1 MSNIKLFILIKALK
15 KEIAKKIKREI
26 KGRGDCIFLSNAIF
40 EILNIDISYNTIR
53 RFYNLLPSTNPS
65 IKTLNTL
72 AQFIGYRN
80 YIYFIQNFKY
90 KEKINLTEIIYKYV
104 AENNNEE
111 IVNFVN
117 KSKKSSEDFIS
128 LVIILIRELWH
139 NGNYRLINRIFNLK
153 ALNFD
158 SFSYDEVLK
167 LGNSIG
173 LLIRKKNE
181 LHPILLNNINFL
193 DCVFLIFVDYSSL
206 NKYYGDALEIIK
218 KNNIRYDITLFSTS
232 VLEFRNFINNVELEN
247 LNINRL
253 YKKQLHSI
261 LIGRLLSLKLL
272 SLDSN
277 KTLGIL
283 NDHHKSLTLKDNL
296 INHYYELFTT
306 SILLKNLEI
315 MYFLI
320 SQITQ
325 KVEFYYQKTHLN
337 SFYLMCLFYYKL
349 IGDIENETKILKSFK
364 LSDSRH
370 SYEEFINL
378 IYLIY
383 LYDSTTTK
391 TTKMNIRTRYK
402 SLNKKLNYPYFS
414 EDLLLNYFK

>member
-1 MSNIKLFILIKALK
+1 MSNIKLFILIKVLK

-40 EILNIDISYNTIR
+40 EILDIDISYNTIR

-80 YIYFIQNFKY
+80 YIDFTQNFKY
-90 KEKINLTEIIYKYV
+90 KEKINLTEIIYKSV
-104 AENNNEE
+104 AENNNKE

-173 LLIRKKNE
+173 LLIRKKNK
-181 LHPILLNNINFL
+181 LHPLLLNNINFL

-218 KNNIRYDITLFSTS
+218 KNNIRYDITLFTTS

-272 SLDSN
+272 NLDSN

-283 NDHHKSLTLKDNL
+283 NAHHKSLTLKDNL

-315 MYFLI
+315 MNFLI
-320 SQITQ
+320 SRITQ

-349 IGDIENETKILKSFK
+349 TGDIENETKILKSFK

-414 EDLLLNYFK
+414 EDLLLNYFN

>member
-40 EILNIDISYNTIR
+40 EILDIDISYNTIR

-80 YIYFIQNFKY
+80 YIDFTQNFKY
-90 KEKINLTEIIYKYV
+90 KEKINLTEIIYKSV

-173 LLIRKKNE
+173 LLIRKKNK
-181 LHPILLNNINFL
+181 LHPLLLNNINFL

-218 KNNIRYDITLFSTS
+218 KNNIRYDITLFTTS

-283 NDHHKSLTLKDNL
+283 NAHHKSLTLKDNL

-315 MYFLI
+315 MNFLI
-320 SQITQ
+320 SRITQ

-349 IGDIENETKILKSFK
+349 TGDIENETKILKSFK

-391 TTKMNIRTRYK
+391 TTKMNVRTRYK

-414 EDLLLNYFK
+414 EDLLLNYFN

>member
-1 MSNIKLFILIKALK
+1 MSHIKLFILIKVLK

-40 EILNIDISYNTIR
+40 EILDIDISYNTIR

-80 YIYFIQNFKY
+80 YIDFTQNFKY
-90 KEKINLTEIIYKYV
+90 KEKINLTEIIYKSV

-173 LLIRKKNE
+173 LLIRKKNK
-181 LHPILLNNINFL
+181 LHPLLLNNINFL

-283 NDHHKSLTLKDNL
+283 NAHHKSLTLKDNL

-320 SQITQ
+320 SRITQ

-349 IGDIENETKILKSFK
+349 TGDIENETKILKSFK

-414 EDLLLNYFK
+414 EDLLLNYFN

>member
-1 MSNIKLFILIKALK
+1 LSHIKLFILIKVLK

-40 EILNIDISYNTIR
+40 EILDIDISYNTIR

-80 YIYFIQNFKY
+80 YIDFTQNFKY
-90 KEKINLTEIIYKYV
+90 KEKINLTEIIYKSV

-173 LLIRKKNE
+173 LLIRKKNK
-181 LHPILLNNINFL
+181 LHPLLLNNINFL

-247 LNINRL
+247 LNTNRL

-283 NDHHKSLTLKDNL
+283 NAHHKSLTLKDNL

-315 MYFLI
+315 MNFLI
-320 SQITQ
+320 SRITQ

-349 IGDIENETKILKSFK
+349 TGDIENETKILKSFK

-414 EDLLLNYFK
+414 EDLLLNYFN

>member
-1 MSNIKLFILIKALK
+1 MIKVLK
-15 KEIAKKIKREI
+15 KEIARKIKREI
-26 KGRGDCIFLSNAIF
+26 QSSGDCLFLSNAIF
-40 EILNIDISYNTIR
+40 EILDIDISYNTIR

-72 AQFIGYRN
+72 VQFIGYRN
-80 YIYFIQNFKY
+80 YIDFTQNFKF
-90 KEKINLTEIIYKYV
+90 KEKINLTEIIYKSV

-139 NGNYRLINRIFNLK
+139 NGNYRLINRIFSLK

-167 LGNSIG
+167 IGNSIG
-173 LLIRKKNE
+173 LLIRKKNK
-181 LHPILLNNINFL
+181 LPPLLLNNINFL

-283 NDHHKSLTLKDNL
+283 NAHHKSLTLNDNL
-296 INHYYELFTT
+296 INHYYELFTN

-315 MYFLI
+315 MCFLI
-320 SQITQ
+320 SQISQ
-325 KVEFYYQKTHLN
+325 KVEFYYQKAHLN

-349 IGDIENETKILKSFK
+349 TGDIENETKILKSFK

-378 IYLIY
+378 IYLVY
-383 LYDSTTTK
+383 LYNSTNTK

-414 EDLLLNYFK
+414 EDLLLNYFN

>member
-1 MSNIKLFILIKALK
+1 LSHIKLFILIKALK

-40 EILNIDISYNTIR
+40 EILDIDISYNTIR

-80 YIYFIQNFKY
+80 YIDFTQNFKY
-90 KEKINLTEIIYKYV
+90 KEKINLTEIIYKSV
-104 AENNNEE
+104 AENSNEE

-128 LVIILIRELWH
+128 LIIILIRELWH

-173 LLIRKKNE
+173 LLIRKKNK
-181 LHPILLNNINFL
+181 LHPLLLNNINFL

-218 KNNIRYDITLFSTS
+218 KNNIRYDITLFTTS

-283 NDHHKSLTLKDNL
+283 NAHHKSLTLKDNL

-315 MYFLI
+315 MNFLI
-320 SQITQ
+320 SRITQ
-325 KVEFYYQKTHLN
+325 KVEFYYQKNHLN

-349 IGDIENETKILKSFK
+349 TGDIENETKILKSFK

-414 EDLLLNYFK
+414 EDLLLNYFN

>member
-1 MSNIKLFILIKALK
+1 MCHIKLFILIKALK

-40 EILNIDISYNTIR
+40 EILDIDISYNTIR

-80 YIYFIQNFKY
+80 YIDFTQNFKY
-90 KEKINLTEIIYKYV
+90 KEKINLTEIIYKSV

-173 LLIRKKNE
+173 LLIRKKNK
-181 LHPILLNNINFL
+181 LHPLLLNNINFL

-283 NDHHKSLTLKDNL
+283 NAHHKSLTLKDNL

-315 MYFLI
+315 MNFLI
-320 SQITQ
+320 SRITQ

-349 IGDIENETKILKSFK
+349 TGDIENETKILKSFK

-414 EDLLLNYFK
+414 EDLLLNYFN

>member
-1 MSNIKLFILIKALK
+1 MCHIKLFILIKALK

-40 EILNIDISYNTIR
+40 EILDIDISYNTIR

-80 YIYFIQNFKY
+80 YIDFTQNFKY
-90 KEKINLTEIIYKYV
+90 KEKINLTEIIYKSV

-173 LLIRKKNE
+173 LLIRKKNK
-181 LHPILLNNINFL
+181 LHPLLLNNINFL

-218 KNNIRYDITLFSTS
+218 KNNIRYDITLFTTS

-283 NDHHKSLTLKDNL
+283 NAHHKSLTLKDNL

-315 MYFLI
+315 MNFLI
-320 SQITQ
+320 SRITQ

-349 IGDIENETKILKSFK
+349 TGDIENETKILKSFK

-414 EDLLLNYFK
+414 EDLLLNYFN

>member
-1 MSNIKLFILIKALK
+1 MSHIKLFILIKVLK

-26 KGRGDCIFLSNAIF
+26 KSSGDCIFLSNAIF
-40 EILNIDISYNTIR
+40 EILDIDISYNTIR

-80 YIYFIQNFKY
+80 YIDFTQNFKY
-90 KEKINLTEIIYKYV
+90 KEKINLTEIIYKSV

-173 LLIRKKNE
+173 LLIRKKNK
-181 LHPILLNNINFL
+181 LHPLLLNNINFL

-218 KNNIRYDITLFSTS
+218 KNNIRYDITLFTTS

-283 NDHHKSLTLKDNL
+283 NAHHKSLTLKDNL

-315 MYFLI
+315 MNFLI
-320 SQITQ
+320 SRITQ

-349 IGDIENETKILKSFK
+349 TGDIENETKILKSFK

-414 EDLLLNYFK
+414 EDLLLNYFN

>member
-1 MSNIKLFILIKALK
+1 MCHIKLFILIKALK

-40 EILNIDISYNTIR
+40 EILDIDISYNTIR

-80 YIYFIQNFKY
+80 YIDFTQNFKY
-90 KEKINLTEIIYKYV
+90 KEKINLTEIIYKSV
-104 AENNNEE
+104 AENNNKE

-173 LLIRKKNE
+173 LLIRKKNK
-181 LHPILLNNINFL
+181 LHPLLLNNINFL

-283 NDHHKSLTLKDNL
+283 NAHHKSLTLKDNL

-315 MYFLI
+315 MNFLI
-320 SQITQ
+320 SRITQ

-349 IGDIENETKILKSFK
+349 TGDIENETKILKSFK

-414 EDLLLNYFK
+414 EDLLLNYFN

>member
-1 MSNIKLFILIKALK
+1 MSHIKLFILIKVLK

-40 EILNIDISYNTIR
+40 EILDIDISYNTIR

-80 YIYFIQNFKY
+80 YIDFTQNFKY
-90 KEKINLTEIIYKYV
+90 KEKINLTEIIYKSV
-104 AENNNEE
+104 AENNNKE

-173 LLIRKKNE
+173 LLIRKKNK
-181 LHPILLNNINFL
+181 LHPLLLNNINFL

-283 NDHHKSLTLKDNL
+283 NAHHKSLTLKDNL

-315 MYFLI
+315 MNFLI
-320 SQITQ
+320 SRITQ

-349 IGDIENETKILKSFK
+349 TGDIENETKILKSFK

-414 EDLLLNYFK
+414 EDLLLNYFN

>member
-40 EILNIDISYNTIR
+40 EILDIDISYNTIR

-80 YIYFIQNFKY
+80 YINFTQNFKY
-90 KEKINLTEIIYKYV
+90 KEKINLTEIIYKSV

-173 LLIRKKNE
+173 LLIRKKNK
-181 LHPILLNNINFL
+181 LHPLLLNNINFL

-232 VLEFRNFINNVELEN
+232 VLEFRNFINNVKLEN

-283 NDHHKSLTLKDNL
+283 NAHHKSLTLKDNL

-315 MYFLI
+315 MNFLI
-320 SQITQ
+320 SRITQ

-349 IGDIENETKILKSFK
+349 TGDIENETKILKSFK

-391 TTKMNIRTRYK
+391 TTKMNVRTRYK

-414 EDLLLNYFK
+414 EDLLLNYFN

>member
-1 MSNIKLFILIKALK
+1 LSHIKLFILIKALK

-40 EILNIDISYNTIR
+40 EILDIDISYNTIR
-53 RFYNLLPSTNPS
+53 RFYNLLPSTNTS

-80 YIYFIQNFKY
+80 YIDFTQNFKY
-90 KEKINLTEIIYKYV
+90 KEKINLTEIIYKSV

-139 NGNYRLINRIFNLK
+139 NGNYRLKNRIFNLK
-153 ALNFD
+153 ALNID

-173 LLIRKKNE
+173 LLIRKKNK
-181 LHPILLNNINFL
+181 LHPLLLNNINFL

-218 KNNIRYDITLFSTS
+218 KNNIRYDITLFTTS

-247 LNINRL
+247 LNTNRL

-283 NDHHKSLTLKDNL
+283 NAHHNSLTSKDNL

-315 MYFLI
+315 MNFLI
-320 SQITQ
+320 SRITQ

-349 IGDIENETKILKSFK
+349 TGDIENETKILKSFK

-414 EDLLLNYFK
+414 EDLLLNYFN

>member
-193 DCVFLIFVDYSSL
+193 DCVILIFVDYSSL

>member
-1 MSNIKLFILIKALK
+1 MYHIKLFILIKVLK

-26 KGRGDCIFLSNAIF
+26 KSSGDCIFLSNAIF
-40 EILNIDISYNTIR
+40 EILDIDISYNTIR

-80 YIYFIQNFKY
+80 YIDFTQNFKY
-90 KEKINLTEIIYKYV
+90 KEKINLTEIIYKSV
-104 AENNNEE
+104 SENNNEE

-173 LLIRKKNE
+173 LLIRKKNK
-181 LHPILLNNINFL
+181 LHPLLLNNINFL

-247 LNINRL
+247 LNTNRL

-261 LIGRLLSLKLL
+261 LIGRLLSLKLI

-283 NDHHKSLTLKDNL
+283 NAHHKSLTLKDNL

-315 MYFLI
+315 MNFLI
-320 SQITQ
+320 SRITQ

-349 IGDIENETKILKSFK
+349 SGDIENETKILKSFK

-414 EDLLLNYFK
+414 EDLLLNYFN

>member
-1 MSNIKLFILIKALK
+1 MYHIKLFILIKVLK

-26 KGRGDCIFLSNAIF
+26 KSSGDCIFLSNAIF
-40 EILNIDISYNTIR
+40 EILDIDISYNTIR
-53 RFYNLLPSTNPS
+53 RFHNLLPSTNPS

-80 YIYFIQNFKY
+80 YIDFTQNFKY
-90 KEKINLTEIIYKYV
+90 KEKINLTEIIYKSV
-104 AENNNEE
+104 SENNNEE

-173 LLIRKKNE
+173 LLIRKKNK
-181 LHPILLNNINFL
+181 LHPLLLNNINFL

-247 LNINRL
+247 LNTNRL

-272 SLDSN
+272 NLDSN

-283 NDHHKSLTLKDNL
+283 NAHHKSLTLKDNL

-315 MYFLI
+315 MNFLI
-320 SQITQ
+320 SRITQ

-349 IGDIENETKILKSFK
+349 TGDIENETKILKSFK

-414 EDLLLNYFK
+414 EDLLLNYFN

>member
-1 MSNIKLFILIKALK
+1 MSNIKLFILIKVLK

-40 EILNIDISYNTIR
+40 EILDIDISYNTIR

-80 YIYFIQNFKY
+80 YIDFTQNFKY
-90 KEKINLTEIIYKYV
+90 KEKINLTEIIYKSV

-173 LLIRKKNE
+173 LLIRKKNK
-181 LHPILLNNINFL
+181 LHPLLLNNINFL

-283 NDHHKSLTLKDNL
+283 NAHHKSLTLKDNL

-315 MYFLI
+315 MNFLI
-320 SQITQ
+320 SRITQ

-349 IGDIENETKILKSFK
+349 TGDIENETKILKSFK

-414 EDLLLNYFK
+414 EDLLLNYFN

>member
-1 MSNIKLFILIKALK
+1 MCHIKLFILIKALK

-40 EILNIDISYNTIR
+40 EILDIDISYNTIR

-80 YIYFIQNFKY
+80 YIDFTQNFKY
-90 KEKINLTEIIYKYV
+90 KEKINLTEIIYKSV
-104 AENNNEE
+104 AENNNKE

-173 LLIRKKNE
+173 LLIRKKNK
-181 LHPILLNNINFL
+181 LHPLLLNNINFL

-218 KNNIRYDITLFSTS
+218 KNNIRYDITLFTTS

-283 NDHHKSLTLKDNL
+283 NAHHKSLTLNDNL

-315 MYFLI
+315 MNFLI
-320 SQITQ
+320 SRITQ
-325 KVEFYYQKTHLN
+325 KVEFYYQKNHLN

-349 IGDIENETKILKSFK
+349 TGDIENETKILKSFK

-414 EDLLLNYFK
+414 EDLLLNYFN

>member
-1 MSNIKLFILIKALK
+1 LIKALK

-40 EILNIDISYNTIR
+40 EILDIDISYNTIR

-80 YIYFIQNFKY
+80 YIDFTQNFKY
-90 KEKINLTEIIYKYV
+90 KEKINLTEIIYKSV

-173 LLIRKKNE
+173 LLIRKKNK
-181 LHPILLNNINFL
+181 LHPLLLNNINFL

-283 NDHHKSLTLKDNL
+283 NAHHKSLTLKDNL

-315 MYFLI
+315 MNFLI
-320 SQITQ
+320 SRITQ

-349 IGDIENETKILKSFK
+349 TGDIENETKILKSFK

-414 EDLLLNYFK
+414 EDLLLNYFN